1 MAQEKYI
8 LSLDQGT
15 TSSRAI
21 LYDQEARVVS
31 SAQRE
36 FPQYYPETGW
46 VEHDPVEIWSS
57 QSAVTA
63 EAMSRVGIGAD
74 QIAGVGICNQRETVV
89 VWEKATGYPVHRAIV
104 WQDRRT
110 AQLCRELAADGLE
123 RIFAEKTG
131 LRLDPYFSGTKLTWL
146 LDHVDGLRE
155 RAERGEVLFGT
166 IDTWL
171 LWRLTEGV
179 VHSTDVSNA
188 SRTLLFNL
196 HTQDWDDELL
206 ALLRIPRAMLP
217 RVAGNSEVY
226 GEVTSNHFPSGVPI
240 AGSAGDQHAAL
251 FGQNCLRPG
260 LAKNTY
266 GTGCFLL
273 MNVGAEPIPSQH
285 NLLSTVA
292 WRIGDHTEYA
302 LEGSIFIAGAV
313 VQWLRDELQIIRT
326 AEECSELAA
335 TTDNGGV
342 YLVPAFVGMGA
353 PHWDPYA
360 RGSIQGLTRGANRAH
375 LCRAAIE
382 SIAFQS
388 VDLSRSMR
396 ADSGMEIEE
405 LRVDGGAAASDPL
418 LQFQADLLRV
428 PVARPRNIET
438 TALGAAFLAG
448 LGVGFWKDRD
458 SLSSIWELDRTFEP
472 QLPEADVAQLRHNWD
487 RAVERSK
494 HWADE

>member
-1 MAQEKYI
+1 
-8 LSLDQGT
+8 
-15 TSSRAI
+15 
-21 LYDQEARVVS
+21 
-31 SAQRE
+31 
-36 FPQYYPETGW
+36 
-46 VEHDPVEIWSS
+46 
-57 QSAVTA
+57 
-63 EAMSRVGIGAD
+63 
-74 QIAGVGICNQRETVV
+74 
-89 VWEKATGYPVHRAIV
+89 
-104 WQDRRT
+104 
-110 AQLCRELAADGLE
+110 
-123 RIFAEKTG
+123 
-131 LRLDPYFSGTKLTWL
+131 
-146 LDHVDGLRE
+146 
-155 RAERGEVLFGT
+155 
-166 IDTWL
+166 
-171 LWRLTEGV
+171 
-179 VHSTDVSNA
+179 
-188 SRTLLFNL
+188 
-196 HTQDWDDELL
+196 
-206 ALLRIPRAMLP
+206 MLP